1 MGVLG
6 ESNRLTDNERADLIE
21 AAVGVSNDVDGDF
34 PIVVGTRRD
43 PFNSSPNGGQI
54 SISSARLHVRST
66 PAGRTCR

>member
-43 PFNSSPNGGQI
+43 PFNSSPNGGQCDFVRPP
-54 SISSARLHVRST
+54 ARTIHPRGAYV
-66 PAGRTCR
+66 